1 MRSSLPFGLIPAV
14 ALLALV
20 AAVVGVARAAQTVR
34 PTDLSTVR
42 RLRAA
47 ADHYRVVTW
56 AYDRAARRHVV
67 PTSFSY
73 RRSRDG
79 GYLQWT
85 VGAWQRHAY
94 RARIAALRELRRR
107 LGLALPAGPGL
118 HASLRRR
125 VSYVRRLTL
134 RLRAVYPG
142 RGAPAR
148 SLQSARTPGGPAFLH
163 AWELRAASAAL
174 AVSRHATRLMLI
186 GPRWLTRAFL
196 CIHRYEAGWSA
207 NTGNGYYGGL
217 QMDSS
222 FMRRYGSD
230 FLRRF
235 GTADRW
241 PAWAQ
246 LEAGV
251 RAYRSGRGFWP
262 WPSTARVCG
271 LL

>member
-1 MRSSLPFGLIPAV
+1 VRLFLPFSLIPA
-14 ALLALV
+14 AMLLALV

-34 PTDLSTVR
+34 PADLSAVR
-42 RLRAA
+42 RLRSA

-56 AYDRAARRHVV
+56 AYDHAARRHVV

-73 RRSRDG
+73 RRSRDP

-85 VGAWQRHAY
+85 VGTWQRHAY

-107 LGLALPAGPGL
+107 LGLDLPLGPGL
-118 HASLRRR
+118 HASLSRR
-125 VSYVRRLTL
+125 VAYVRRLTT

-142 RGAPAR
+142 RAAPAR
-148 SLQSARTPGGPAFLH
+148 SLQGGRVPGGHALLH
-163 AWELRAASAAL
+163 AWELRAARATL
-174 AVSRHATRLMLI
+174 AVARHATRLMLV
-186 GPRWLTRAFL
+186 GPRWLTQAFL

-217 QMDSS
+217 QMDGS
-222 FMRRYGSD
+222 FMRRYGAD

-241 PAWAQ
+241 PVWAQ